1 MSKRNDP
8 DTGRFTKGN
17 PGRPKGAKN
26 ERTLLWEDLGKEI
39 MERHTGRINDLL
51 ERLWY
56 SPDPADQLKAA
67 DLFMKLAEFF
77 KPKLQRI
84 QGQTDNGHGFIPPLV
99 ATDGIVH
106 VPHNWPGTILNIR
119 SSTIPD
125 DGAQGKDP
133 NARVISFKK

>member
-77 KPKLQRI
+77 KPKLQRT
-84 QGQTDNGHGFIPPLV
+84 QWQADNGPVFIPPLV
-99 ATDGIVH
+99 AHDGVVQ
-106 VPHNWPGTILNIR
+106 VPHNWPGTIINIR
-119 SSTIPD
+119 RSTIPE
-125 DGAQGKDP
+125 DGAQSNDP
-133 NARVISFKK
+133 NAQVISFKK

>member
-8 DTGRFTKGN
+8 NTGKFTQGN
-17 PGRPKGAKN
+17 PGRPKGTKN

-39 MERHTGRINDLL
+39 MERHTVRINDLL
-51 ERLWY
+51 ERLWD
-56 SPDPADQLKAA
+56 SPDPTDQLKAA

-99 ATDGIVH
+99 AHDGVVQ
-106 VPHNWPGTILNIR
+106 VPHNWPGPIIHIHREVIGRDTE
-119 SSTIPD
+119 
-125 DGAQGKDP
+125 GKDEQ
-133 NARVISFKK
+133 